1 VKVANPTSKGKTK
14 LPWKPWETVFFACAD
29 GETILRHK
37 LNPEPTTLETTAPPE
52 LVAHRKS
59 ADVLLV
65 KSSGNWRKLTHLPG
79 LQDVRNALE
88 DGAPPK
94 AMEFDTSGLEA
105 WSSRFVAFV
114 SECRD
119 LCEERHVEF
128 RDAGLP
134 EGVRGLLRLASA
146 VPEMKDARRSDRAP
160 SWLQRVGDGG
170 VKSWEATREM
180 LTFLGENVVALGKLV
195 RGRAQFRWS
204 DALLV
209 MQECGPQ
216 ALGIVALINFLV
228 GLILAFVGAVGLR
241 QFGASVFVADMV
253 AIGVVRE
260 MGCLMTG
267 IILCGRTGA
276 AFAAQ
281 LGTMK
286 VNQEISAFQTFGIS
300 PVEFLVLPRM
310 IALVLMM
317 PLLCVFADAIA
328 IFGGFFVSVSLLD
341 ITATEYLTRTLEAIR
356 LKSFLLGVC
365 KGSFFGFLV
374 AYTGCLRG
382 VQCGNNAAAV
392 GEATTRAVVAGITAI
407 IASDGIFAVICNA
420 LKI

>member
-1 VKVANPTSKGKTK
+1 
-14 LPWKPWETVFFACAD
+14 
-29 GETILRHK
+29 
-37 LNPEPTTLETTAPPE
+37 
-52 LVAHRKS
+52 
-59 ADVLLV
+59 
-65 KSSGNWRKLTHLPG
+65 
-79 LQDVRNALE
+79 
-88 DGAPPK
+88 
-94 AMEFDTSGLEA
+94 M
-105 WSSRFVAFV
+105 AFV
-114 SECRD
+114 SQCHD
-119 LCEERHVEF
+119 LCRERKIEF

-134 EGVRGLLRLASA
+134 DGVRGLLRLANA
-146 VPEMKDARRSDRAP
+146 VADKKDARRSDAKTP
-160 SWLQRVGDGG
+160 WLQGLGEHAVRN
-170 VKSWEATREM
+170 WEAAREM
-180 LTFLGENVVALGKLV
+180 FTFLGENVVAFGKLT
-195 RGRAQFRWS
+195 RGKAQFRWA
-204 DALLV
+204 DTFLV

-228 GLILAFVGAVGLR
+228 GLILAFVGAVGL
-241 QFGASVFVADMV
+241 QPFGAAVFVADMV
-253 AIGVVRE
+253 AIGTVRE

-286 VNQEISAFQTFGIS
+286 VNQEISALQTFGIS
-300 PVEFLVLPRM
+300 PIEFLVLPRM

-328 IFGGFFVSVSLLD
+328 IFGGFFVSVTLLD
-341 ITATEYLTRTLEAIR
+341 ITATEYLTRTVDAIT
-356 LKSFLLGVC
+356 LKSFLLGIG

-382 VQCGNNAAAV
+382 MQCGNNAAAV

-420 LKI
+420 LDI